1 MNKQKARNEIAVG
14 IFLII
19 AVFVL
24 VMGVL
29 WGKGSSLFTKAQI
42 IQVRFADVTGLEKGD
57 PVVVRGLDMG
67 KVSDISLETG
77 AVLVT
82 LSIGESLRLNSDMH
96 VWITGRDLLGGKQVT
111 LDPGDSGI
119 PLDPG
124 KIVSGAQK
132 GDLMALMTRAE
143 LLITQIDSTFL
154 QIRPILASGQIQ
166 KVMTDLDLILIETQ
180 SLIKTVK
187 PKWIKTSERIETASR
202 QLEGDSTLVKI
213 NRLTGQMEK
222 TLSGFDRLTKRIE
235 NQEGTLGK
243 LVRDRQLYT
252 QLVKTTQEMDSLITD
267 IKTNPKRYVHVSLF

>member
-1 MNKQKARNEIAVG
+1 MNKQEARNEIAVG